1 MILYRHP
8 GPLIHPTRGFSYD
21 QRDFDGPQDGWFDT
35 LEEAAGL
42 VPPKEV
48 KAPEKEVEK
57 EPAPTRDEMI
67 QQAEKIG
74 LKVDKRWSDAR
85 LLTELNKG

>member
-1 MILYRHP
+1 MILFKCPGSERHP
-8 GPLIHPTRGFSYD
+8 ERGFL
-21 QRDFDGPQDGWFDT
+21 FDRKDHANPELAKSEGWFET

-42 VPPKEV
+42 VP
-48 KAPEKEVEK
+48 APDA
-57 EPAPTRDEMI
+57 EPPVTRDEMI

-85 LLTELNKG
+85 LLAEIEKVSA

>member
-1 MILYRHP
+1 MILFKCPGSERHP
-8 GPLIHPTRGFSYD
+8 ERGFM
-21 QRDFDGPQDGWFDT
+21 FDSKDHADIELAKSDGWFET

-42 VPPKEV
+42 VS
-48 KAPEKEVEK
+48 VEQ
-57 EPAPTRDEMI
+57 EPQATRDEML

-85 LLTELNKG
+85 LLSEIEKASE